1 MKIADF
7 ADFIKDLPEAEHSL
21 DGLKTWL
28 LQGETMQALFME
40 AVKEIQLPPHSH
52 GAQWGIVV
60 AGRLDLTIGGEAR
73 TYGPGESYS
82 IPAGVEH
89 FGTLHPGFR
98 AIDCFADR
106 DRYKPKTK

>member
-1 MKIADF
+1 VKIADF